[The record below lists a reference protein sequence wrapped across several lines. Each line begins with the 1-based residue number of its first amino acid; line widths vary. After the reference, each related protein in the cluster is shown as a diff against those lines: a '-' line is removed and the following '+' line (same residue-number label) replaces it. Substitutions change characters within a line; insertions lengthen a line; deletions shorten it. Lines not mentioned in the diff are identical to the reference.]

1 MRMTTERLPT
11 HNGASL
17 VVEWLQQRQ
26 IRLVFLVPGG
36 QIAALLDA
44 LASTDQI
51 QVIVANHE
59 LGAAYMADGYARA
72 TKKIAVCIS
81 IGGPGASNMLTA
93 AITARMD
100 NSRVLFITG
109 NVPVDLQGIGAFQD
123 GGSSACRD
131 SALFSAALQHTANVT
146 TAEELITQLNQA
158 WDAILLH
165 TAPAHLSIPKNILAQ
180 HSAFSCVISDQ
191 PHPDISAAKL
201 HKVIAALNK
210 VKKILIVVGQR
221 LYTQESAQLLMLLA
235 ETYALPMVTTLGA
248 KGVIAE
254 TSPFNLGNFGYGG
267 NTCADAIVF
276 TEKIDLLLILGTDLN
291 ERDTLGWDKRL
302 NAPGRVLVRIDT
314 VSTPASHPYQP
325 DIEFIT
331 DSFSALVALINAD
344 KILQP
349 LSDSAAYRMDWLN
362 TLTANKP
369 VEETP
374 IVSFSNPAIPLISLI
389 QTLQQR
395 LPDDSILVADAG
407 MHRKL
412 SGRYWQVKQSNTFF
426 NPATTAPMGWGL
438 AAAIGIQLANKQQQ
452 VVAITGDGCMRMH
465 GMELATAARYQ
476 IPIIFIIC
484 NNAAYA
490 ATASYL
496 QPKNYSMVQLPT
508 IDWVGFAAAIGINGI
523 KVDRQSDLE
532 LAIKQTQTIHQPF
545 VIEVITPS
553 LVPKRADT

>member
-1 MRMTTERLPT
+1 MKMTTELLPT

-17 VVEWLQQRQ
+17 VVEWLQQRH
-26 IRLVFLVPGG
+26 IRWVFLVPGG
-36 QIAALLDA
+36 QIAALLEA

-51 QVIVANHE
+51 QVVVANHE

-72 TKKIAVCIS
+72 TKKIAVCLS

-100 NSRVLFITG
+100 NSRVLFISG

-131 SALFSAALQHTANVT
+131 SALFSAALQHAANVT
-146 TAEELITQLNQA
+146 TAEALITQLNQA

-191 PHPDISAAKL
+191 PHPDIATVKL
-201 HKVIAALNK
+201 HKVIAALNTA
-210 VKKILIVVGQR
+210 KKILIVIGQR
-221 LYTQESAQLLMLLA
+221 LYTQEASAQLLMLLA
-235 ETYALPMVTTLGA
+235 KTYALPMVTTLGA
-248 KGVIAE
+248 KGVMAE

-267 NTCADAIVF
+267 NACADAVIF

-302 NAPGRVLVRIDT
+302 NAPGRLLVRIDT

-325 DIEFIT
+325 DIELIT
-331 DSFSALVALINAD
+331 DSFSALVALINVD
-344 KILQP
+344 NLLQP
-349 LSDSAAYRMDWLN
+349 LRDSAAYRMDWLN
-362 TLTANKP
+362 SLTANKP
-369 VEETP
+369 DKETAM
-374 IVSFSNPAIPLISLI
+374 VSLSNPVIPLIQLI
-389 QTLQQR
+389 QTLQQQ

-407 MHRKL
+407 MHRQL
-412 SGRYWQVKQSNTFF
+412 SGRYWQVKQPNTFF

-476 IPIIFIIC
+476 IPVLFVIC

-496 QPKNYSMVQLPT
+496 QPQNYSTLQLPP

-523 KVDRQSDLE
+523 KVDRHSDLE
-532 LAIKQTQTIHQPF
+532 LAIKQAQTIHQPF

-553 LVPKRADT
+553 LVPER